1 MKVCNLKKLYK
12 NNREIYRGNFI
23 LIIIIIIIIVLPS
36 LDLNLNVR
44 FTK

>member
-12 NNREIYRGNFI
+12 NNMEIYRGNFI
-23 LIIIIIIIIVLPS
+23 LIIIIIIIVLPS